1 MNLNIMYILQSKTLS
16 RIKNITHEML
26 HVTVKIVVPIVI
38 FFFLVF
44 LKDFRVKQQKQI
56 VPLDINELK
65 QNPERFG

>member
-38 FFFLVF
+38 FFFWYS
-44 LKDFRVKQQKQI
+44 
-56 VPLDINELK
+56 
-65 QNPERFG
+65 